1 MMKPV
6 TTLAAG
12 MIALG
17 LAASAPSAAQANPIV
32 LAPAA
37 AAAWLA
43 GGILGG
49 AVVGTAVA
57 NAASNSPGVTPAAG
71 VTVNSTTCYFR
82 NRLAN
87 PVNQTWIR
95 EQVCTTEMP

>member
-1 MMKPV
+1 MKPV
-6 TTLAAG
+6 TTLAAATV
-12 MIALG
+12 ALG
-17 LAASAPSAAQANPIV
+17 LAASAPTAAQANPII
-32 LAPAA
+32 LAPAV

-49 AVVGTAVA
+49 AVLGTAVA
-57 NAASNSPGVTPAAG
+57 NAANTTAAPAPG